1 MTDNVIYPKPLQ
13 PGDKIAIVSP
23 ASIINPDYVEGA
35 VATLRQQGWIPVVYP
50 HALGTSGSYSGSIED
65 RLGDLQGALTDPEIR
80 AVLCSRGGYG
90 VVHLMESLSNID
102 LRKDAKWLIGFSDI
116 SALHALMASQGVAS
130 VHASMCK
137 HLALRPDDSVSKS
150 LFSILRGEKVQYQV
164 DGHPLNRQGVVAGR
178 LVGGNMAVL
187 GGLIGSQYDLFQ
199 RFGDDTI
206 LFIEDIAEPIYK
218 IERILYQLRLSGVL
232 SHLKGLVVGQFTE
245 YNPDRNYNDIYDMI
259 AEMVAPYDYPVAFNF
274 PIGHVDVNLPIIESA
289 NYALEINEGVS
300 LKEV

>member
-1 MTDNVIYPKPLQ
+1 MQ

>member
-1 MTDNVIYPKPLQ
+1 MQ

-35 VATLRQQGWIPVVYP
+35 VATLHLQGWTPVVYP
-50 HALGTSGSYSGSIED
+50 HALGSSGSYSGSIED

-187 GGLIGSQYDLFQ
+187 GGLIGSQYDLFK